1 MKEIAATVICTWIF
15 ETTWYVVGL
24 DWKGVRSGARAR
36 ARPSDRGRERVL
48 PALIIQCKEVPLS
61 LSLCLRV
68 GGLPEKCKANAGSG
82 SGLFARGV
90 VVVGCRRKGR
100 NGRAP
105 FLCAKDCASI
115 PPGTPARFSQF
126 DQILQAGPNGI
137 NTGNCS
143 IVIAVWQISFY
154 LHDTTSK
161 TACGILQFPALNT
174 LYLFNTSRETFPT
187 MQCLSQAK

>member
-1 MKEIAATVICTWIF
+1 M
-15 ETTWYVVGL
+15 YL
-24 DWKGVRSGARAR
+24 DFRNNVVRSWIGLEGSAIGRAR
-36 ARPSDRGRERVL
+36 ARPAGRGREGVL
-48 PALIIQCKEVPLS
+48 PALIIQCKEVPLSVSLSLSRSLSLS

-143 IVIAVWQISFY
+143 IVIAV
-154 LHDTTSK
+154 
-161 TACGILQFPALNT
+161 
-174 LYLFNTSRETFPT
+174 
-187 MQCLSQAK
+187 